1 MAKEKKGAGEAG
13 PPLFR
18 RENRKARFKYELM
31 DRFEAGLELKGTEV
45 KSIRAGMVSIDEAYC
60 RVKNGE
66 AFVINLDI
74 SPYSHG
80 AALNHEPK
88 RPRKLLLHRREIS
101 RLDTGVRQRGF
112 TIVPTRLYLTPKGL
126 FKIEVALARGKA
138 THDKRESIKE
148 REVERKLRRYK
159 R

>member
-1 MAKEKKGAGEAG
+1 MAKEKRAETHS
-13 PPLFR
+13 LFR
-18 RENRKARFKYELM
+18 RENKKARFKYELL
-31 DRFEAGLELKGTEV
+31 DRFEAGLALKGTEV

-66 AFVINLDI
+66 VFVINMDI

-88 RPRKLLLHRREIS
+88 RPRKLLLHRREIA
-101 RLDTGVRQRGF
+101 RIDAAVRQRGY
-112 TIVPTRLYLTPKGL
+112 TVVPTRLYLTPKGL
-126 FKIEVALARGKA
+126 FKLEIALARGKA

-148 REVERKLRRYK
+148 REVQRKLRRF
-159 R
+159 RR

>member
-1 MAKEKKGAGEAG
+1 MAKEKKGGAPA

-18 RENRKARFKYELM
+18 RENKKARFKYELF
-31 DRFEAGLELKGTEV
+31 DRLEAGLELQGTEV

-66 AFVINLDI
+66 VFVINMDI
-74 SPYSHG
+74 APYSHG
-80 AALNHEPK
+80 GAQNHEPK

-101 RLDTGVRQRGF
+101 RLEAGVRQRGY
-112 TIVPTRLYLTPKGL
+112 TVVPTRLYLTSRGL
-126 FKIEVALARGKA
+126 FKMEVALARGKA
-138 THDKRESIKE
+138 AHDKRASIKE
-148 REVERKLRRYK
+148 REVERKLRQFR